1 MANAQQVSNV
11 LNVIWNTAGTDYQNI
26 VPIATPT
33 NLSDIANPILNSPNI
48 ANAFINTLV
57 NRIGLTAIQ
66 NKTFNNPLAPLKK
79 GVLEMGTTVQ
89 EVFTNPAQ
97 STGYSMNDFSA
108 VLQKVTPDT
117 KTAYHVM
124 NRQDRYQV
132 TIYESQLKL
141 AFVSYENMQA
151 FIQSVISSMY
161 NGSYIDEYTL
171 TKKLFS
177 DAVSN
182 NKIIMQTAV
191 APTDEATGKA
201 ITKQIKKLI
210 SKFKYPSTAYNKYSS
225 LSGATGN
232 PVKTFTNPEDV
243 VLVIKSD
250 VLNEID
256 VEVLAV
262 AFNLSKVEFMANVV
276 EVDDFDS
283 PNLLAIVCD
292 KNFIQLYD
300 NLYQVRNQENGGNL
314 AWQYFLHVWQ
324 TYSLSPFCNA
334 VALVTSEQASPSVT
348 SVLVNP
354 DSSSVHKGQTQQ
366 FTATTTVVNGA
377 NKDVTWSITDAV
389 STNTKISSLGLLT
402 VGSDETATS
411 ITVKATSVADNTKFD
426 TAVVA
431 VTAS

>member
-11 LNVIWNTAGTDYQNI
+11 LNVIWSTAGTDYQNA
-26 VPIATPT
+26 VPVATPQ
-33 NLSDIANPILNSPNI
+33 NLSDLANPILSMPNI

-57 NRIGLTAIQ
+57 NRIGLTAIEQ
-66 NKTFNNPLAPLKK
+66 KSFRNPLAPLKK
-79 GVLEMGTTVQ
+79 GTLELGTTVQ

-108 VLQKVTPDT
+108 ILQKATPDT

-141 AFVSYENMQA
+141 AFTSYDNMQA
-151 FIQSVISSMY
+151 FITSVISSMY
-161 NGSYIDEYTL
+161 NGSYIDEYKL

-177 DAVSN
+177 DAVTN
-182 NKIIMQTAV
+182 NKIIMQIAV
-191 APTDEATGKA
+191 APTDESSAKA

-232 PVKTFTNPEDV
+232 PVQTFTAPEDV

-262 AFNLSKVEFMANVV
+262 AFNLSKVEFMGNIV
-276 EVDDFDS
+276 EVDDFDN
-283 PNLLAIVCD
+283 PNLLAVVCD
-292 KNFIQLYD
+292 KNFIQVYD
-300 NLYQVRNQENGGNL
+300 NLYQARNQENGGNL

-334 VALVTSEQASPSVT
+334 VALVTSAQPIAGVT

-354 DSSSVHKGQTQQ
+354 DSSSMHKGQTQQ
-366 FTATTTVVNGA
+366 FTATTTVTNGA
-377 NKDVTWSITDAV
+377 IKDVTWSITGAV
-389 STNTKISSLGLLT
+389 SANTKISTTGLLT
-402 VGSDETATS
+402 VDSSETATS
-411 ITVKATSVADNTKFD
+411 ITVKATSVADNTKYD
-426 TAVVA
+426 TAVVTI
-431 VTAS
+431 TAS